1 MFTNDKY
8 PWAHA
13 SLDGWLMDQDGRN
26 GVLEIKTT
34 EILQSSQKKKWD
46 NRVPDNYYIQVLHY
60 LMVTEFEYAVLKAQ
74 LKFEIDGEVY
84 LQTKHYPIERSEV
97 EDDIQ
102 YLIDAERE
110 FWESVQAKKEPPL
123 ILPEI

>member
-1 MFTNDKY
+1 
-8 PWAHA
+8 
-13 SLDGWLMDQDGRN
+13 
-26 GVLEIKTT
+26 
-34 EILQSSQKKKWD
+34 
-46 NRVPDNYYIQVLHY
+46 
-60 LMVTEFEYAVLKAQ
+60 MVTEFEYDFLKAQ

-110 FWESVQAKKEPPL
+110 FWESVQVKKEPPL

>member
-1 MFTNDKY
+1 
-8 PWAHA
+8 
-13 SLDGWLMDQDGRN
+13 
-26 GVLEIKTT
+26 
-34 EILQSSQKKKWD
+34 
-46 NRVPDNYYIQVLHY
+46 
-60 LMVTEFEYAVLKAQ
+60 MVTEFEYAVLKAQ

-110 FWESVQAKKEPPL
+110 FWECVQAKKEPPL